1 MAEGSGMESKKERL
15 KEAESLLMEAQMV
28 LHWCDQRFIT
38 WTGNQAELLRER
50 ILSHLKIEETTTHS
64 SASDKKIKQDPA
76 KTLSFIIDE
85 AVADLQAFL
94 QESELPPEEQVGIG
108 DVIANLYDYNQAY
121 KIQTYN
127 QKLEG

>member
-1 MAEGSGMESKKERL
+1 MGAEMGEKRRL

-28 LHWCDQRFIT
+28 LHWCDDRFIA

-50 ILSHLKIEETTTHS
+50 ILAHLKIEETTTKS
-64 SASDKKIKQDPA
+64 SDSDKKIKQDPA
-76 KTLSFIIDE
+76 KTLSFIVDE
-85 AVADLQAFL
+85 AIVGLQNFL
-94 QESELPPEEQVGIG
+94 QETELPPEEQVGIG

-121 KIQTYN
+121 KSQTYN